1 MYGTFGAIIA
11 AIGAALAFRNAR
23 VTSHSFYATQV
34 YNVTARGH
42 MRFAWTSVSCA
53 ILFLIDRLS
62 FNTIAIPLLALYAV
76 FAILYGASFVRGATG
91 EDE

>member
-1 MYGTFGAIIA
+1 MYGTFGVIIA
-11 AIGAALAFRNAR
+11 AIGAVLAYRNAR
-23 VTSHSFYATQV
+23 VTSRSFYATQV

-42 MRFAWTSVSCA
+42 MRFAWTSLSCA
-53 ILFLIDRLS
+53 IVFLIDRLF

-76 FAILYGASFVRGATG
+76 LAILYGASFVRGATG

>member
-1 MYGTFGAIIA
+1 MYGTFGVIIA
-11 AIGAALAFRNAR
+11 AIGAVLAYRNAR
-23 VTSHSFYATQV
+23 VTSRSFYATQV

-42 MRFAWTSVSCA
+42 MRFAWTSLSCA
-53 ILFLIDRLS
+53 IVFLIDRFF

-76 FAILYGASFVRGATG
+76 LAILYGASFVRGATG